1 MVKTILSQILAPC
14 LNMQPWVNTAR
25 NMAPLW
31 GSAGLMEKL
40 LQLLTLRKEE
50 IALTKPEKKAYDQK
64 WPDLSDCICGRKGC

>member
-1 MVKTILSQILAPC
+1 
-14 LNMQPWVNTAR
+14 
-25 NMAPLW
+25 
-31 GSAGLMEKL
+31 MEKL